1 MEALSFTGKKTL
13 LILPEDNQNIF
24 LSGRNVPKAQI
35 GTAGQ
40 VNTYDLVNAT
50 QLIIVESAL
59 TTIESYFSN

>member
-1 MEALSFTGKKTL
+1 
-13 LILPEDNQNIF
+13 
-24 LSGRNVPKAQI
+24 VPKAQI